1 MKTIIFSLDT
11 ALIELIK
18 KLDSI
23 FTKQLIFYQ
32 GSTDPLD
39 VMSFVCSEISSI
51 LIIDDDF
58 LKPNTAH
65 ILRSVRKLH
74 KKVKYEGNVLL
85 HLTMQR
91 PDFSSKLAILLSDFF
106 TLCNLRRTKFIFE
119 GLIMPKKARDEILAL
134 MYQAKIQ
141 ELLQREILTNLAKG
155 ALKIDDKRK
164 QEASIKEIIETLDL
178 KIDETR
184 KHLTSHVK
192 LLKEYNAS
200 IDNSKNVN

>member
-74 KKVKYEGNVLL
+74 KKVV
-85 HLTMQR
+85 
-91 PDFSSKLAILLSDFF
+91 I
-106 TLCNLRRTKFIFE
+106 IFVTSNTS
-119 GLIMPKKARDEILAL
+119 I
-134 MYQAKIQ
+134 
-141 ELLQREILTNLAKG
+141 ELGREISQLGMYYYAIKPVDKEEISDILESI
-155 ALKIDDKRK
+155 LKK
-164 QEASIKEIIETLDL
+164 Q
-178 KIDETR
+178 
-184 KHLTSHVK
+184 
-192 LLKEYNAS
+192 N
-200 IDNSKNVN
+200 KN